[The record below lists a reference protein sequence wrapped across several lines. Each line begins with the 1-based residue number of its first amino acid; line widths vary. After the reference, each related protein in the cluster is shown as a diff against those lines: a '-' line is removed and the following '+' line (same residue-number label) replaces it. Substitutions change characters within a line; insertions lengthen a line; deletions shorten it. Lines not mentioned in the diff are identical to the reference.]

1 MHDDPNRE
9 FLPRTF
15 VFGAKAAA
23 GYKTAKR
30 IIELLLSMAND
41 INNDPVCKDKLQ
53 VYFVEN
59 YRVSAAE
66 AIVPAA
72 QISEQ
77 ISTAGKEASGT
88 GCMKLMM
95 NGAVTIGTL
104 DGANVEMYERLGD
117 ENMFL
122 FGLHTDEIAQLR
134 ANGYDPGA
142 IARNDPE
149 ISRIFSR
156 FSKGFSDGK
165 SYSDLVSQLLY
176 GGDPYMLIADYR
188 AYADCQKRL
197 YDRISDKGELARL
210 AIMNTAESGIFAA
223 DRAIS
228 QYAHEIWNVK

>member
-1 MHDDPNRE
+1 M
-9 FLPRTF
+9 
-15 VFGAKAAA
+15 FGAKAAA

-30 IIELLLSMAND
+30 IIELLLSMAED
-41 INNDPVCKDKLQ
+41 INNDPVCRGRLQ

-72 QISEQ
+72 QVSEQ

-122 FGLHTDEIAQLR
+122 FGLHADEVVRLKREGYAPQKLYARDENLR
-134 ANGYDPGA
+134 AVIDKLKA
-142 IARNDPE
+142 
-149 ISRIFSR
+149 
-156 FSKGFSDGK
+156 GFSDGV
-165 SYSDLVSQLLY
+165 SYDDLASRLLMN
-176 GGDPYMLIADYR
+176 DEYMLLQDFASYCAAEQRMADTYARSEEWNRMSLINIAR
-188 AYADCQKRL
+188 
-197 YDRISDKGELARL
+197 
-210 AIMNTAESGIFAA
+210 SGIFAA
-223 DRAIS
+223 DRAVA
-228 QYAHEIWNVK
+228 QYADTIWHVPHK